1 MKHQKSIFFVYLIL
15 ILNMPVSVIKL
26 EDALQK
32 NIIIFRLR
40 SFDMSEMMINRP
52 LVAIELVTATAFS
65 PSVLLGYPISD
76 ILQLNFMQVFE
87 QDTSGRSSL
96 RASLRS
102 HPNCDALLSL
112 PEGAAA

>member
-1 MKHQKSIFFVYLIL
+1 
-15 ILNMPVSVIKL
+15 
-26 EDALQK
+26 
-32 NIIIFRLR
+32 
-40 SFDMSEMMINRP
+40 MSEMMINRP

-102 HPNCDALLSL
+102 HPTCDTLLSL
-112 PEGAAA
+112 PEGAAP